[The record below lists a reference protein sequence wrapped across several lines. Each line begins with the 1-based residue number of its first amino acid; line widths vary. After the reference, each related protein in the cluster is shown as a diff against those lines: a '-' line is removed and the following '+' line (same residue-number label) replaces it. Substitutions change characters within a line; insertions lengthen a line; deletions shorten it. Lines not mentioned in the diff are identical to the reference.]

1 MFPSHARRSCCII
14 ERCQLDCVALV
25 LSERVT
31 IELGLFRWAW
41 HGYCGWRGGG
51 RFNSAVLSLALYS
64 VFYVGAVCRSM
75 LLWFFLLGSGEYEM
89 DQLLVLCPV
98 DAFTDAGCAL

>member
-1 MFPSHARRSCCII
+1 MGLAR
-14 ERCQLDCVALV
+14 V
-25 LSERVT
+25 L
-31 IELGLFRWAW
+31 WMA
-41 HGYCGWRGGG
+41 GGG